1 MTNVKKNR
9 FYLTLFRKTM
19 LPVLVV
25 FGVGLLYIILMSIID
40 HRSYI
45 VPYVIL
51 ILALV
56 KTTIVSRATLKQL
69 SKLVEACYSIEHVL
83 WVFGLLITISVLS
96 FAIDYTCLY
105 QFEKIAFEGL
115 LNCSASYANNL
126 YQFFYFS
133 LITFSTVGYGDITP
147 SSDIAKFLV
156 MLEIFL
162 SFFIVVYALAN
173 IKKIHINE

>member
-69 SKLVEACYSIEHVL
+69 SKLVEACY
-83 WVFGLLITISVLS
+83 
-96 FAIDYTCLY
+96 
-105 QFEKIAFEGL
+105 
-115 LNCSASYANNL
+115 
-126 YQFFYFS
+126 
-133 LITFSTVGYGDITP
+133 
-147 SSDIAKFLV
+147 
-156 MLEIFL
+156 
-162 SFFIVVYALAN
+162 
-173 IKKIHINE
+173 